1 MAVNAGVPVTH
12 HPVVDICEVGLRI
25 CLLVRWDEVRI
36 IA

>member
-12 HPVVDICEVGLRI
+12 PVVDICEVGIRI
-25 CLLVRWDEVRI
+25 CLLVRWDEVQI